1 MEKKYGPYK
10 PYVRKKLLLD
20 IPLELHKQL
29 KMVAAQEDNTVT
41 GLITKTLVKLIV
53 DWYVKGKHDQLT

>member
-10 PYVRKKLLLD
+10 PYIRKKILLD

-29 KMVAAQEDNTVT
+29 KMVAAQENNTVT
-41 GLITKTLVKLIV
+41 GLITKTLVKMIV
-53 DWYVKGKHDQLT
+53 DWYIKGKQGS